1 MKEEKYQG
9 KENRGY
15 HCKKEYTEVEKKE
28 VTAINLFII
37 REIFKCINNKVS
49 LKEFY
54 SFLYEPERKISLV
67 DMFSVC
73 EKFDVS
79 LEDFYSDL
87 RMEEN
92 MVPIDKS
99 QQKKYEYR
107 VEAYLRRNEGNIKQ
121 VINTLI
127 SYGVSSEFFDG
138 KKIRVSEKVWK
149 SCKLYIYEDYKKDP
163 NKIYSEKE
171 RQKEQNENYDFT
183 ASARDRKKIQ
193 QELMKEIYTI
203 CNLDGSLI
211 IESIR
216 DIIMDMTHTNI
227 SENHNSTDVTLLQQ
241 IDNYQ
246 VPQGASYGQNDL
258 VKLYSQMAKQVNE
271 KEFTFDIKTSDFS
284 RIKKT
289 TDNEIVCDNLFIIL
303 KTYQMFAKIE
313 GIQDADEKLKTY
325 LSLEDDDY
333 TDLINGKTVCIN
345 SKDIA
350 EKLSIYRFPATL
362 FKSDRPTMIN
372 ISKNIWDAFCD
383 FKIDYDI
390 ILFEFRLQFWLTYC
404 IDIKN
409 IVLILAVYSLFN
421 SLNDK

>member
-1 MKEEKYQG
+1 
-9 KENRGY
+9 
-15 HCKKEYTEVEKKE
+15 
-28 VTAINLFII
+28 
-37 REIFKCINNKVS
+37 
-49 LKEFY
+49 
-54 SFLYEPERKISLV
+54 
-67 DMFSVC
+67 
-73 EKFDVS
+73 
-79 LEDFYSDL
+79 
-87 RMEEN
+87 
-92 MVPIDKS
+92 
-99 QQKKYEYR
+99 
-107 VEAYLRRNEGNIKQ
+107 
-121 VINTLI
+121 
-127 SYGVSSEFFDG
+127 
-138 KKIRVSEKVWK
+138 
-149 SCKLYIYEDYKKDP
+149 
-163 NKIYSEKE
+163 
-171 RQKEQNENYDFT
+171 
-183 ASARDRKKIQ
+183 
-193 QELMKEIYTI
+193 
-203 CNLDGSLI
+203 
-211 IESIR
+211 
-216 DIIMDMTHTNI
+216 MDMTHTNI
-227 SENHNSTDVTLLQQ
+227 SENYNSTDVTLLQQ